1 MPATIDPDII
11 LGFLE
16 EVEGYRAAIR
26 DGLARLRETPAD
38 LAALEEPHRC
48 VHTIKGAAAMVG
60 LTAISHI
67 AYQVEAALEELTHGQ
82 LSPDAEVLT
91 GLDLGVDAIYTATAQ
106 YATDGRVEDAL
117 VAEAVAAL
125 RQVRGL
131 PTVVGTGPDADVLP
145 LPNPLAFA
153 ETELDLPALANFDT
167 AADGD
172 LPFPDFLP
180 ATAAPAPV
188 SVAAPPDAPA
198 ELLEVFQLEADDHL
212 RVLLRVLPLART
224 QKVSKDDWQEV
235 RRAAH
240 TLKGAAAM
248 VGFTAVTTLA
258 HRMEDL
264 LDLYFEQDREPT
276 ADELDLLLATA
287 DAIEDTV
294 AARPPAVALTALIAR
309 YCPPHADEPT
319 AVPAVIAPVP
329 APTPSTARPRRDTAE
344 ASVRVPLDR
353 LDDIAKLVGELV
365 IARTAFEQ
373 RMVEFRRLLGELD
386 PSTGRLRRTSQKL
399 DAGFEAV
406 ALAGDRRSRP
416 GDGAASVSGNGGDG
430 FDALEFDR
438 YTEFHLISRELAE
451 TTTDVQTLSG
461 ELGHLATEFEGHLT
475 RQSRLSSEIEDKLM
489 QMRMVPLATAV
500 PRLQRTVRNA
510 AETTGKRAEL
520 VVVGERTG
528 LDKAVLEAMGDP
540 LLHLLRNAVD
550 HGLESA
556 EVRRALGKPAAGTV
570 TLTARHQGSQVVVT
584 VADDGR
590 GIDPEAVRAKAVD
603 RGLVTADAAPAL
615 TEEQL
620 FALVF
625 APGFSTKD
633 EVSELSGRGVGLDVV
648 KVKTEALKGTVH
660 VASVLGRGTTF
671 TVRLPMTL
679 AVTRALLVRANRQ
692 TFAIPLEF
700 VEQIVR
706 LDETGVEAVGH
717 ERVARIGDG
726 VHPFTRLGDLMALR
740 TPAEELGQR
749 TPVLLVRV
757 GDRRLAVGVD
767 HLVGGREVVIKSLGS
782 HLKRVAGVSGATFL
796 GDGSVV
802 LILNPDDWG
811 RRAVATIPKAPAA
824 PAVTRAK
831 TVLNVLVVDDSPSVR
846 RVLTGLV
853 ERCGWT
859 ATVARDGLEA
869 LELLQQ
875 AGNRPDVVLSDIE
888 MPRMDGYELLSTV
901 RSLPGLTA
909 LPVVMITS
917 RSAEKHRKRA
927 MDLGA
932 SAYVAK
938 PYQEDSLVELIR
950 RLTAQRG

>member
-11 LGFLE
+11 LGFLD

-67 AYQVEAALEELTHGQ
+67 AYQVEEALDELTHGQ
-82 LSPDAEVLT
+82 LSPDADVLA
-91 GLDLGVDAIYTATAQ
+91 GLDLGVDAIFAATAQ

-117 VAEAVAAL
+117 VAGAVAAL
-125 RQVRGL
+125 RQLRGL

-153 ETELDLPALANFDT
+153 DTELDLPALASFDT
-167 AADGD
+167 TADGD
-172 LPFPDFLP
+172 LPFPDFL
-180 ATAAPAPV
+180 AASAAVPTPTPVAP
-188 SVAAPPDAPA
+188 PPDAPA

-224 QKVSKDDWQEV
+224 QTVSKDDWQEV

-264 LDLYFEQDREPT
+264 LDLYYEQDREPT
-276 ADELDLLLATA
+276 ADELDLLLASA

-309 YCPPHADEPT
+309 YAPPHADEPT
-319 AVPAVIAPVP
+319 AVPEAVAIAPVTAPP
-329 APTPSTARPRRDTAE
+329 AAAARPRRDTAE

-365 IARTAFEQ
+365 ISRTAFEQ
-373 RMVEFRRLLGELD
+373 RMIEFRRLLGELD

-399 DAGFEAV
+399 DAGYEAV
-406 ALAGDRRSRP
+406 ALAGDRRSQP
-416 GDGAASVSGNGGDG
+416 GDNGDG

-451 TTTDVQTLSG
+451 TTTDVLTLSG

-475 RQSRLSSEIEDKLM
+475 RQSRLSSQIEDRLM

-556 EVRRALGKPAAGTV
+556 EVRRAVGKPEAGTV

-590 GIDPEAVRAKAVD
+590 GIDPEAVRAKAVE
-603 RGLVTADAAPAL
+603 RGRVTADAAPAL

-648 KVKTEALKGTVH
+648 KAKTEALKGTVH

-706 LDETGVEAVGH
+706 LDETGVETVGR

-726 VHPFTRLGDLMALR
+726 VHPFTRLGELMALR

-749 TPVLLVRV
+749 TPVLLVRA

-811 RRAVATIPKAPAA
+811 RRSVAAIPHAPVA
-824 PAVTRAK
+824 PAVARAK
-831 TVLNVLVVDDSPSVR
+831 TVLDVLVVDDSPSVR

-875 AGNRPDVVLSDIE
+875 AGPRPDVVLSDIE

-909 LPVVMITS
+909 LPVVVITS

-938 PYQEDSLVELIR
+938 PYQEESLVELIR
-950 RLTAQRG
+950 RLTAQRA